1 MFELVLAYVL
11 AKIEAG
17 KDKEVIYEIK
27 KLKEV
32 QKASATYGI
41 YDLIIEL
48 EFENIED
55 LDEFVFDKLRK
66 MSGVKETVTVI
77 ASRTIV

>member
-1 MFELVLAYVL
+1 LVLAYVL

-17 KDKEVIYEIK
+17 KDKEVFHEIK

-41 YDLIIEL
+41 YDLIIEV
-48 EFENIED
+48 EFKNIED

-66 MSGVKETVTVI
+66 MPGVKETVTVI
-77 ASRTIV
+77 ASETIV

>member
-1 MFELVLAYVL
+1 LVLAYIL

-17 KDKEVIYEIK
+17 KDKEVFYEIK
-27 KLKEV
+27 KLKGV
-32 QKASATYGI
+32 RRASATYGI
-41 YDLIIEL
+41 YDLIIEV
-48 EFENIED
+48 ESKNIED

-77 ASRTIV
+77 ASKTIV